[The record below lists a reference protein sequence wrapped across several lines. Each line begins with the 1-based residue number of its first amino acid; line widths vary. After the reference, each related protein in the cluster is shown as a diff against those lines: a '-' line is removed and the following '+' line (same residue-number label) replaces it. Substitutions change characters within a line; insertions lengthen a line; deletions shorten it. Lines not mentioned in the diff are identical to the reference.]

1 MLVPPTYTSGVA
13 LLETLRRSLRTN
25 GQREREL
32 AARRA
37 YIEGYSFPLALRER
51 IREAYPEL
59 ADSQITLV
67 FEGLRVWF
75 LACVHANGAVV
86 GMPSRAV
93 DDAWHEFIVMTRE
106 YHAFCDGA
114 FGRYLHHAPEST
126 MTEPL
131 PGSLAR
137 TLLITEKHGLSGPIS
152 STALASVPF
161 LFALD
166 GELGIEGGYL
176 WTPESIEQLRRDDSV
191 GSGACNGSA
200 DAGGDGGGCG
210 GGGCGGG

>member
-1 MLVPPTYTSGVA
+1 MA
-13 LLETLRRSLRTN
+13 LGLETLRRSLRTD
-25 GQREREL
+25 GQRKREL

-75 LACVHANGAVV
+75 LACLHANGALL

-93 DDAWHEFIVMTRE
+93 DDAWHEFILITRE
-106 YHAFCDGA
+106 YHTFCDGA
-114 FGRYLHHAPEST
+114 FGRYLHHAPEAT
-126 MTEPL
+126 MTQPL
-131 PGSLAR
+131 PGALAR
-137 TLLITEKHGLSGPIS
+137 TLLITERHGLSGPIS
-152 STALASVPF
+152 SATLASVPF

-166 GELGIEGGYL
+166 GELGIEGGIL
-176 WTPESIEQLRRDDSV
+176 WAPESVEQLRRDDSAG
-191 GSGACNGSA
+191 GSGGCGGGG
-200 DAGGDGGGCG
+200 DGDVGGDGGGCG